1 MLCKQC
7 CKRKQCGSSLKHFK
21 TPADTWAFRNALV
34 RANYNDLRNGIHAT
48 TEFLELFLRNL
59 LLGEDHPLHNRT
71 MHISGVFTTTEKAD
85 IDNCK
90 TDIDHHKSDI
100 EKEKADI
107 ANSFTAKSASHVC
120 RLLDEYGFQTIF
132 GRADVQK
139 ALGLKASR
147 SSALLKDMVDKGFI
161 EPVSGL
167 GKGRY
172 RFRPHQD

>member
-1 MLCKQC
+1 
-7 CKRKQCGSSLKHFK
+7 
-21 TPADTWAFRNALV
+21 
-34 RANYNDLRNGIHAT
+34 
-48 TEFLELFLRNL
+48 
-59 LLGEDHPLHNRT
+59 